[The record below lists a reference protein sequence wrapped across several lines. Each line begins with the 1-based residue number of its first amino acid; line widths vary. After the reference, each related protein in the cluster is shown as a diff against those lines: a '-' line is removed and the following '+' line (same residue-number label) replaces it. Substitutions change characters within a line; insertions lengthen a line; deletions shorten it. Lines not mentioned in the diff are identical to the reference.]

1 MDYTLLV
8 AVHWNSVTPPKM
20 DAKREQEYYER
31 AGKWFAQPTVVYAM
45 SLIIRR
51 RFTTIVT
58 RNVNSFS
65 GQLRSFPGGL
75 HQLMTAPR
83 HRFQDDGLHRH

>member
-8 AVHWNSVTPPKM
+8 AVHWNAVTPPKM
-20 DAKREQEYYER
+20 DTKREQEYYEQ
-31 AGKWFAQPTVVYAM
+31 ASKWFAELTVVYAM

-51 RFTTIVT
+51 RLTTIVT
-58 RNVNSFS
+58 RKVNSFPD
-65 GQLRSFPGGL
+65 QLRSFLGGL

-83 HRFQDDGLHRH
+83 HGFQDDGLPRH